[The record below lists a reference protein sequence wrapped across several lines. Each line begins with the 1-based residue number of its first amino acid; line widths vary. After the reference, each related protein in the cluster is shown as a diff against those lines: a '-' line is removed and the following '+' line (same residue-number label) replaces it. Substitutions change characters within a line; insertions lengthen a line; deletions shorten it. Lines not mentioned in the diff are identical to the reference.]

1 MREFNTQGPLVMQLK
16 AETNRYLN
24 KFHDERRQRLALLLD
39 SEEWRPAEVPK
50 ELQEAIDDVLAQG
63 QGVLKTGV
71 IPVRPKR
78 PGKLKLIMIEFFF
91 IVFSYFISCRNFR
104 RQICRHW
111 MLASHDQN
119 DKSTIFKKIFYNIK

>member
-1 MREFNTQGPLVMQLK
+1 MQLK

-63 QGVLKTGV
+63 QGVLQSGV

-78 PGKLKLIMIEFFF
+78 PGKLVPLEFFTT
-91 IVFSYFISCRNFR
+91 NFQR
-104 RQICRHW
+104 SHQRQ
-111 MLASHDQN
+111 
-119 DKSTIFKKIFYNIK
+119 KSQATSS